1 MSRLSAIL
9 LVIALTSAP
18 GTALAQL
25 QTQGV
30 TVGRPTYGGGGGGG
44 GEKYSLPPKR
54 SAPEADEVIPLI
66 DGWCMNGS
74 MTAKWKC
81 ADAPSK
87 RQ

>member
-18 GTALAQL
+18 EAALAQL

-30 TVGRPTYGGGGGGG
+30 TVGRPTYGSGGGGG
-44 GEKYSLPPKR
+44 GESPPPKTFPPQVDEGVHLR
-54 SAPEADEVIPLI
+54 DGVCISA
-66 DGWCMNGS
+66 
-74 MTAKWKC
+74 TAMWKC
-81 ADAPSK
+81 ADTPST